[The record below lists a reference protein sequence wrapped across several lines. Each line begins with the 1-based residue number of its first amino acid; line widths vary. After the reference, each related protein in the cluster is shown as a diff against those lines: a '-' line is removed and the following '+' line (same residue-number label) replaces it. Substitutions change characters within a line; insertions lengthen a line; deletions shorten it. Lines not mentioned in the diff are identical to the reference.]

1 MSITKSYTRR
11 VHDAGRMDNVQ
22 TLTAASTGT
31 EVTNYGVTVVSASTQ
46 AKTFQLAAPRAGL
59 RKTLALTGG
68 STAGDTT
75 FDGNGATISGS
86 TAISFAT
93 GVSGGAELVGISTGA
108 WVMIA
113 NDGATLS

>member
-1 MSITKSYTRR
+1 MAITKSYTRE
-11 VHDAGRMDNVQ
+11 VHDAGRMDAVQ

-31 EVTNYGVTVVSASTQ
+31 EVTNFGVTVISASTQ
-46 AKTFQLAAPRAGL
+46 AKTFQMAAPKAGL
-59 RKTLALTGG
+59 RKSLALTGG

-86 TAISFAT
+86 TQVSFAT
-93 GVSGGAELVGISTGA
+93 AVSGGAELVGLSTSA
-108 WVMIA
+108 WAMVA